1 LGFAVSIRKTIFIFI
16 YNIILNLYF
25 IKTTFRN
32 INIYSATVPDR
43 MHHLDL
49 GLFAYQ
55 ITFTYE
61 ILKLQNDNGNILINK
76 IDRHLAEILHFS
88 DLKIFSNG
96 LKSIARL
103 TANEYRNLMKVMI
116 FVIDNLYDTNDDEVE
131 NFISN
136 YDLVKLYQYWNE
148 MYILS
153 RSEEFSESDLVIFNV
168 SK

>member
-1 LGFAVSIRKTIFIFI
+1 MYNKLYI
-16 YNIILNLYF
+16 YQNYINIINNISVY
-25 IKTTFRN
+25 IFRN
-32 INIYSATVPDR
+32 INIYAATVPDR

-49 GLFAYQ
+49 GLFRYQ
-55 ITFTYE
+55 VEFTCE
-61 ILKLQNDNGNILINK
+61 ILKLQHSGALVDELNYRLS
-76 IDRHLAEILHFS
+76 EIPRYQ

-96 LKSIARL
+96 LQIARL

-116 FVIDNLYDTNDDEVE
+116 FVLDNLYSKNDKGVD

-136 YDLVKLYQYWNE
+136 NDLVKLYVSWNE

-153 RSEEFSESDLVIFNV
+153 RSEEFSESDLVKFKV